1 MKYLLGPISMAADLI
16 WAPNP
21 KRFNFET
28 PLINLMI
35 NMAELKLIIN
45 FKLSIKIWPEISI
58 IFPITI
64 FSSSKC
70 SSSSLI
76 YFIIPTLN
84 PLVVN
89 LSDVTSTG
97 HSLMIKQT
105 LIRTV
110 QRLELSSIRI
120 ITQNCLESLNWLH
133 SVQLYD
139 DPRLALLKSANKSGV
154 FVSPGICRPMG
165 G

>member
-1 MKYLLGPISMAADLI
+1 MLEMLVRLMGELAVTAD
-16 WAPNP
+16 
-21 KRFNFET
+21 
-28 PLINLMI
+28 
-35 NMAELKLIIN
+35 MAELKLIIN

-76 YFIIPTLN
+76 YFIIPTFN

-139 DPRLALLKSANKSGV
+139 PRLALLKPANESGV